1 MPEPWRARA
10 DGLLVAVRVTPKS
23 RRDAV
28 EGIDALAD
36 GRSVLKVRVRAVPEA
51 GAANAALLRLL
62 AQAAGL
68 PASAASL
75 ETGGG
80 SRLKLVALKGD
91 PAAIA
96 QKLVAWIEKAPRA

>member
-23 RRDAV
+23 QRDAI
-28 EGIDALAD
+28 EGIDELAD
-36 GRSVLKVRVRAVPEA
+36 GRLVLKVRVRAVPEA

-62 AQAAGL
+62 AEAAGL

-75 ETGGG
+75 ESGGG
-80 SRLKLVALKGD
+80 SRLKLIALKGD
-91 PAAIA
+91 PAKIA
-96 QKLVAWIEKAPRA
+96 QNLIASIEKARGA